1 MGFSTN
7 YSDFMTSAMSP
18 NPFDESPA
26 DTTYLDGLNSEQ
38 RHGVETLDGP
48 LLVLA
53 GAGTGKTRVLTTR
66 IAHLLLSGKALP
78 GQILAV
84 TFTNKAAKEMVERVE
99 SLTGMMAE
107 TGGGPG
113 RSGMWIGTFHS
124 ICVKILRSHAEKL
137 GFPSHFTILNAD
149 DQLRLTKT
157 LMSELNMDTQSTPP
171 KAILAA
177 IQSWKDKGLT
187 PEQLGDK
194 ESHGAA
200 PAKRVYT
207 AYQNRLKTLGAMDFG
222 DLILHCLTL
231 FQKFPDVLEY
241 YAKTR
246 FHYVLV
252 DEYQDTNIAQYL
264 WMRLLSMA
272 HKNICCV
279 GDDDQSIYSWR
290 GAEVGNILKFEKDFA
305 GAEVVRLERNYRS
318 THHILGAA
326 SGLIA
331 NNATRLGK
339 TLWTEEKAGERV
351 RIKSVW
357 DDAEEARF
365 IGEEVE
371 NFQRAKTA
379 LNDMAILVR
388 AGFQTRAFEERFMTL
403 GIPYRVI
410 GGLRFYERLEI
421 RDVLAYM
428 RLLSQ
433 PDDDLAFERIV
444 NTPKRGVGK
453 ATVEGLHRLAR
464 DQHISLYRA
473 LLRQLDNGSLKGK
486 AAISLAALSQG
497 MERWRDMLCHTH
509 FSEVADLLIE
519 ESGYRAMWKKD
530 KSAEAQ
536 GRIEN
541 IKELIK
547 AMSEYETLTEF
558 LEHVGLVTDR
568 QSAENDDMVSLMTLH
583 AAKGLEFDTVFLPG
597 WEEGLFPHQ
606 RALDESGNNGLEE
619 ERRLA
624 YVGITRA
631 RKRLTICHAANRRIY
646 NQWQSSI
653 PSRFLDELP
662 KEHIDYMGG
671 NQFGTLTASR
681 SGWKSEI
688 DSILDSVRT
697 KRQEAGHINEFSTK
711 QSNNAFP
718 RGTRVFHQ
726 KFGYGQVQ
734 SSNGDNLE
742 IAFDKAGRK
751 KVMADYVNKT
761 S

>member
-1 MGFSTN
+1 
-7 YSDFMTSAMSP
+7 MTAP
-18 NPFDESPA
+18 QITNPFNDSPA
-26 DTTYLDGLNSEQ
+26 AAAYLDGLNTEQ
-38 RHGVETLDGP
+38 RSAVEALDGP
-48 LLVLA
+48 VLVLA

-66 IAHLLLSGKALP
+66 IAHLLLTGKALP

-99 SLTGMMAE
+99 KLTGMMAE

-113 RSGMWIGTFHS
+113 RGGMWIGTFHS
-124 ICVKILRSHAEKL
+124 ICAKILRSHAEKL
-137 GFPSHFTILNAD
+137 GFPTHFTILDAD

-157 LMSELNMDTQSTPP
+157 LMGELNMDTQATPP
-171 KAILAA
+171 KAVLAA

-187 PEQLGDK
+187 PAQVGDN
-194 ESHGAA
+194 ESHAQG

-222 DLILHCLTL
+222 DLLLHCLTL
-231 FQKFPDVLEY
+231 FQQFPDVLEY
-241 YAKTR
+241 YARTR

-264 WMRLLSMA
+264 WLRLLSMA
-272 HKNICCV
+272 HKNVCCV

-290 GAEVGNILKFEKDFA
+290 GAEVGNILKFEQDFPNA
-305 GAEVVRLERNYRS
+305 AVVRLERNYRS

-331 NNATRLGK
+331 NNSKRLGK
-339 TLWTEEKAGERV
+339 TLWTEEKTGEQI

-365 IGEEVE
+365 IGEEIE
-371 NFQRAKTA
+371 NFQRAKTR

-388 AGFQTRAFEERFMTL
+388 ASFQTRAFEERFMTL

-428 RLLSQ
+428 RLLAL

-453 ATVEGLHRLAR
+453 ATVDGLHRLAR

-473 LLRQLDNGSLKGK
+473 LLRQIDNKDLKGK
-486 AAISLAALSQG
+486 AATALAALVQG
-497 MERWRDMLCHTH
+497 FDRWRDMLSHTH
-509 FSEVADLLIE
+509 FSEVADLLVE
-519 ESGYRAMWKKD
+519 ESGYRAMWQAE

-536 GRIEN
+536 GRLEN

-547 AMSEYETLTEF
+547 AMSDYENLTEF

-568 QSAENDDMVSLMTLH
+568 ESKDNDDMVSMMTLH

-606 RALDESGNNGLEE
+606 RALDESGSKGLEE

-631 RKRLTICHAANRRIY
+631 RRRLTLTHAANRRIY

-662 KEHIDYMGG
+662 KDHVEHMGG
-671 NQFGTLTASR
+671 NQYGTLTANR
-681 SGWKSEI
+681 NGWKSEI
-688 DSILDSVRT
+688 DSIMNSVRA
-697 KRQEAGHINEFSTK
+697 KREEASATSGTAPRPNST
-711 QSNNAFP
+711 FP

-734 SSNGDNLE
+734 SSNGDHLE
-742 IAFDKAGRK
+742 IAFDKAGQK
-751 KVMADYVNKT
+751 KVMADYVKKT
-761 S
+761 